1 MPKLLNKIYQPRD
14 HDGDLHAAEMMDIQ
28 IAAGELIRLHVLAEQ
43 GATIGIS
50 EAVAV
55 YADVLCAETED
66 YYRKREQHERMLS
79 ERPSRKITR
88 VHDKPLVKKK
98 KAIAALMLSHRSQRL
113 SSNKTE
119 SQIYGEN
126 NGTQTITQ

>member
-1 MPKLLNKIYQPRD
+1 MPKLLNTIYQPRD
-14 HDGDLHAAEMMDIQ
+14 HDGDLHAEMMDIQ
-28 IAAGELIRLHVLAEQ
+28 IAAGELTRLHVLVEQ

-66 YYRKREQHERMLS
+66 YYRKREQHEKMLS

-88 VHDKPLVKKK
+88 VQDKPLVKKK
-98 KAIAALMLSHRSQRL
+98 KAIAALMLSHRYSQRL

-126 NGTQTITQ
+126 NGTQAISQ